1 VRLVD
6 AERVFESYVEAGLAS
21 IGVDADEIELAVIK
35 AAWHAYQPQTDELWA
50 ADLSAVEPELDMDL
64 SRAPSK

>member
-1 VRLVD
+1 MD

-35 AAWHAYQPQTDELWA
+35 AASQVYRQQTDELWA
-50 ADLSAVEPELDMDL
+50 ADLSVVEPELDMDL